1 MANKTITHRY
11 NVCAAKEYVNG
22 QNERKTTWVRLGTAV
37 MFDDG
42 SIIQNIDCL
51 PNGNWWDGK
60 IQLFKQ
66 ESQNQQGGYA
76 QSGGYG
82 QQSGSYQ
89 GGYQQPQGSAYSRQE
104 SPMPPEPVYDNTP
117 F

>member
-1 MANKTITHRY
+1 MANKTITCRY
-11 NVCAAKEYVNG
+11 NVCAAKEYTNAH
-22 QNERKTTWVRLGTAV
+22 NERKTTWVKLGTAV

-66 ESQNQQGGYA
+66 ESQNQQGGYSQA
-76 QSGGYG
+76 GGYG
-82 QQSGSYQ
+82 QPPYQ
-89 GGYQQPQGSAYSRQE
+89 GGSPPQSAAYPRQDQ
-104 SPMPPEPVYDNTP
+104 SFPPEPEYQTP

>member
-11 NVCAAKEYVNG
+11 NVCAAKEYTNA
-22 QNERKTTWVRLGTAV
+22 QNERKTTWVKLGTAV

-66 ESQNQQGGYA
+66 ESQNQQGGYSQA
-76 QSGGYG
+76 GGYG
-82 QQSGSYQ
+82 QQSGPYH
-89 GGYQQPQGSAYSRQE
+89 GGYQQPQGATYSRQE
-104 SPMPPEPVYDNTP
+104 PPMPPEPYDNTP

>member
-1 MANKTITHRY
+1 MANKIITHRY
-11 NVCAAKEYVNG
+11 NVCAAKEYTNA

-66 ESQNQQGGYA
+66 EPQNQQSGYSQA
-76 QSGGYG
+76 GGYG
-82 QQSGSYQ
+82 QTSYQ
-89 GGYQQPQGSAYSRQE
+89 GGYQQPQDAASPRQE
-104 SPMPPEPVYDNTP
+104 PPKPVPDDLP